1 MWLVD
6 VSIRRPVFA
15 TMMIGALVVL
25 GLVSFGR
32 LGVDLFP
39 RVEFPYVAVTT
50 TLEGAAPGTIETEV
64 SDVLEEQ
71 LNTISG
77 IRQLRSVSAEGLSQV
92 FIEFE
97 LEEDADVKAQEVRDK
112 VNIALRDLPTD
123 ADPPVVEKVDP
134 DAAPIVSV
142 MLSGDR
148 PVGEITTYADEV
160 IKEALQRLPG
170 VGSVSLVG
178 GRERQMR
185 VWLDADRMRAYGV
198 TADDVARAVRAEN
211 AELPGGRLEVGGRA
225 RELGARTLA
234 EARTPA
240 EFAALVVAHQPNGAA
255 TRVGDVARI
264 EDGVEDERSYA
275 QLNGR
280 PGVALE
286 VRRQSGR
293 NTVEVARA
301 VRAEVQRLAAD
312 SPPGIEMVVARDTSR
327 FIEASIEDVMADLA
341 IAVLLVVAITFLFLL
356 SWRAT
361 LIVALAIPT
370 SLVATFLAFSAF
382 GFTLNTMTLLALTV
396 AIGLLV
402 DDAIVVA
409 EAIQRDID
417 HGSDAR
423 VAAAAA
429 TRRVAL
435 AVLAGTFATL
445 AVFVPIAFMEG
456 IVGRFFFQYGLAIV
470 FSVSVSLLVALT
482 LTPMLA
488 SRLLRVGD
496 HGAAWLQSIER
507 FHRRTEARYAGLVG
521 WAMRRRL
528 MVLGGA
534 VASVLAGAW
543 VALQVPTTFMSTT
556 DRSEFLV
563 SVKLPLGTGIAEAQA
578 AARRLDAALRGV
590 PDVTLAFV
598 TVGAGSQQR
607 SNLIDVYVGLT
618 PKGERGGRHQEAVMD
633 DARAALARAV
643 PQATE
648 IAAAEVPWVSGGG
661 IGQSAIELVVKG
673 SDLVAAEAYAARL
686 MGLMRSDARFAD
698 VRSSFEGG
706 RPELQVRV
714 DRQRAAD
721 LGVSARGLATTI
733 QTLIGGVKAGTF
745 EDRGRRYDVRLR
757 VEESQR
763 QSAQQITRLQTHGAG
778 GRLVDVGQV
787 AEIGV
792 ASGPAQ
798 IDRQDRARKVS
809 ISANAAT
816 GIALGEA
823 VERVDALLADNPP
836 PDGITIGIE
845 GQARRMAETGE
856 AIGFAFL
863 LAIIAL
869 YIVLASQFD
878 SFGQPVLIMLT
889 APLSFSGAFAA
900 LWASGQEMSLFA
912 QIGLL
917 ALMGIVMKN
926 GILLVDRA
934 NQLRAEG
941 VGRAAAMAQAAPE
954 RLRPVLMTALA
965 AVFGMVPVAFATSD
979 GAEWRNGMGLIII
992 GGLTTSTL
1000 LTLLVVPAAYM
1011 LPESMAGLKARF
1023 WRRGRG
1029 RTETPKADVA
1039 ASTADEPGSPKNAA

>member
-15 TMMIGALVVL
+15 TMVIGALVVL

-112 VNIALRDLPTD
+112 VNIALRDLPAD

-148 PVGEITTYADEV
+148 PVREITTYADEV

-185 VWLDADRMRAYGV
+185 AWLDAERMRAHGV
-198 TADDVARAVRAEN
+198 TADDVARALRAEN
-211 AELPGGRLEVGGRA
+211 AELPGGRLEIAGRA

-234 EARTPA
+234 EARTPQ
-240 EFAALVVAHQPNGAA
+240 EFAALVVTHQPNGAA
-255 TRVGDVARI
+255 TRVGDVARV

-275 QLNGR
+275 QLNGH

-301 VRAEVQRLAAD
+301 VRAEVERLAAD
-312 SPPGIEMVVARDTSR
+312 SPAGIKMVVARDTSR
-327 FIEASIEDVMADLA
+327 FIEASINDVMVDLA
-341 IAVLLVVAITFLFLL
+341 IAILLVVAITFLFLL

-370 SLVATFLAFSAF
+370 SLIATFLAFSVF

-417 HGSDAR
+417 RGADAR
-423 VAAAAA
+423 IAAAAA

-488 SRLLRVGD
+488 SRLLRAGD
-496 HGAAWLQSIER
+496 HGASWLQGIEQV
-507 FHRRTEARYAGLVG
+507 HRRTEAGYARLVG
-521 WAMRRRL
+521 WAMRRRFR
-528 MVLGGA
+528 VLGGA
-534 VASVLAGAW
+534 VVSILLGGW
-543 VALQVPTTFMSTT
+543 VALQVPTTFMSNT

-563 SVKLPLGTGIAEAQA
+563 SVKLPLGTGIADAQA
-578 AARRLDAALRGV
+578 AA
-590 PDVTLAFV
+590 
-598 TVGAGSQQR
+598 
-607 SNLIDVYVGLT
+607 
-618 PKGERGGRHQEAVMD
+618 
-633 DARAALARAV
+633 
-643 PQATE
+643 
-648 IAAAEVPWVSGGG
+648 
-661 IGQSAIELVVKG
+661 
-673 SDLVAAEAYAARL
+673 
-686 MGLMRSDARFAD
+686 
-698 VRSSFEGG
+698 
-706 RPELQVRV
+706 
-714 DRQRAAD
+714 
-721 LGVSARGLATTI
+721 
-733 QTLIGGVKAGTF
+733 
-745 EDRGRRYDVRLR
+745 
-757 VEESQR
+757 
-763 QSAQQITRLQTHGAG
+763 
-778 GRLVDVGQV
+778 
-787 AEIGV
+787 
-792 ASGPAQ
+792 
-798 IDRQDRARKVS
+798 
-809 ISANAAT
+809 
-816 GIALGEA
+816 
-823 VERVDALLADNPP
+823 
-836 PDGITIGIE
+836 
-845 GQARRMAETGE
+845 
-856 AIGFAFL
+856 
-863 LAIIAL
+863 
-869 YIVLASQFD
+869 
-878 SFGQPVLIMLT
+878 
-889 APLSFSGAFAA
+889 
-900 LWASGQEMSLFA
+900 
-912 QIGLL
+912 
-917 ALMGIVMKN
+917 
-926 GILLVDRA
+926 
-934 NQLRAEG
+934 
-941 VGRAAAMAQAAPE
+941 
-954 RLRPVLMTALA
+954 
-965 AVFGMVPVAFATSD
+965 
-979 GAEWRNGMGLIII
+979 
-992 GGLTTSTL
+992 
-1000 LTLLVVPAAYM
+1000 
-1011 LPESMAGLKARF
+1011 
-1023 WRRGRG
+1023 
-1029 RTETPKADVA
+1029 
-1039 ASTADEPGSPKNAA
+1039 